1 MAQETQYK
9 IMVFALL
16 SYWILTSIIGCFVLS
31 KQYIKKNGY
40 LTIGNII
47 ASIVTSIMF
56 SWVAWPLY
64 IDNTI
69 VYKKN
74 K

>member
-1 MAQETQYK
+1 MAQQTQYK

-16 SYWILTSIIGCFVLS
+16 SYWILTSIIGCFVLC

-47 ASIVTSIMF
+47 VSIVTSVMF
-56 SWVAWPLY
+56 TWVAWPLY
-64 IDNTI
+64 IDHI
-69 VYKKN
+69 KVYEKN